1 MTPSHYFE
9 VDFSQPKPQKQAI
22 FTDFDSDLRK
32 NCAFSRK
39 VSSLEVVTNFKD
51 LQFTFTELARLGK
64 ALQDTYDSDFW
75 MAQKN
80 G

>member
-1 MTPSHYFE
+1 MTPSHYFG

-22 FTDFDSDLRK
+22 FTDFDSYLRK
-32 NCAFSRK
+32 NRSFSRK

-51 LQFTFTELARLGK
+51 LQFTFIDLVVLGGP
-64 ALQDTYDSDFW
+64 LRDTYDSDFW

-80 G
+80 V